1 MRTTVN
7 VSDDLLREVMRES
20 GTRTITQAIRSALE
34 GYLLQRKRIRLI
46 KSLGKF
52 PDWHPDLR
60 GMRRQRDL
68 G

>member
-7 VSDDLLREVMRES
+7 VSDDLLQEVMRES

-46 KSLGKF
+46 KSLGQF
-52 PDWHPDLR
+52 PDWRPDLR